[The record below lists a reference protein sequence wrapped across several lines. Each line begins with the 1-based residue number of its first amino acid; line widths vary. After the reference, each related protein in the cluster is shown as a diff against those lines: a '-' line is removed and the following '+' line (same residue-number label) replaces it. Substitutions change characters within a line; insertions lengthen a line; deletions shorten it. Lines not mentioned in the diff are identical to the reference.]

1 MAHREDLR
9 RKYFPHLFD
18 NAPLDV
24 GSPLP
29 AKQQVQ
35 QEARTVNFPT
45 PNLTIESQH
54 QPSHVPSQRSPR
66 DTSPPPSSYGQA
78 HLASRRGANSSRS
91 NSSGSSNDHSTVSS
105 LTQRSENINTANS
118 NTQFQPV
125 ADTSGVAITSEHQP
139 QRCSLDQISSA
150 HDASV
155 KIAFTSSSSNAPQT
169 FMVTYKD
176 FSCESVNTDNHHKI
190 IANQT
195 QGVDEEEYLPFSP
208 PKDSSSSR
216 SPIKSP
222 IKEISMVKSESI
234 ESSGEVVEKKQ
245 SSESLKD
252 LLLMTSLSNVEK
264 IVLVIFVALIL
275 VFQLTVN
282 VEDIIAYD
290 YKNNSIWL
298 IRISASLMKASF
310 KDFTQQLIQT
320 VQSTGWKK
328 AVTIVVAVSY
338 LTYFFD
344 RNTDETDRYIVEKGK
359 EVKRGYIS
367 TKQQLAHTL
376 TTLISVYQSIWKKWS
391 QVPRLA
397 QYCTIFF
404 ILSTAVKY
412 GFLRVLMAMRPTI
425 VRCFLLTFPYV
436 TAIAFFVVLFQL
448 ISMWRMKAVR
458 REVAIELVYERLK
471 SLIQEKDE
479 FYSMESIKKDIELD
493 DDLDLEEYSVE
504 SLWNDVRSLIKADSQ
519 MQLNDFHLDGRKV
532 QYLGYKPNKPRVPKF
547 T

>member
-18 NAPLDV
+18 NAPSDV
-24 GSPLP
+24 GSPLRM
-29 AKQQVQ
+29 KQVQ

-45 PNLTIESQH
+45 PNLTIESQ
-54 QPSHVPSQRSPR
+54 PSHVPSQRSPR
-66 DTSPPPSSYGQA
+66 DTLPPPSSYGQA
-78 HLASRRGANSSRS
+78 HLASRRAANSCRS

-105 LTQRSENINTANS
+105 LTQHSENINPANS
-118 NTQFQPV
+118 NTQFNPQ
-125 ADTSGVAITSEHQP
+125 ADTAGVAITSEHKP

-155 KIAFTSSSSNAPQT
+155 KTAFTSSSSNAPQT
-169 FMVTYKD
+169 VVVTHKNI
-176 FSCESVNTDNHHKI
+176 SRESVNTNNHHMV

-195 QGVDEEEYLPFSP
+195 QGVEEVEYLPFSP
-208 PKDSSSSR
+208 PKDSFPSR
-216 SPIKSP
+216 SPMKSP
-222 IKEISMVKSESI
+222 IKEISVATSESI
-234 ESSGEVVEKKQ
+234 ERSGETVENKE
-245 SSESLKD
+245 SSASFKD
-252 LLLMTSLSNVEK
+252 LLLMSSLSNLEK

-275 VFQLTVN
+275 VFQFTVN

-310 KDFTQQLIQT
+310 EDFTQQLIQT
-320 VQSTGWKK
+320 VQSTDWKK
-328 AVTIVVAVSY
+328 AVTIFMAVSY

-344 RNTDETDRYIVEKGK
+344 RNIDETDRYIVEKGK
-359 EVKRGYIS
+359 EVRCGYIS

-425 VRCFLLTFPYV
+425 VRCILLTFPYV
-436 TAIAFFVVLFQL
+436 TVIAFFVVLFQL
-448 ISMWRMKAVR
+448 ISMWRMKSVR
-458 REVAIELVYERLK
+458 REVAIELLYERVK

-479 FYSMESIKKDIELD
+479 FYSMESIKNDIEMD
-493 DDLDLEEYSVE
+493 EDFDLEEYTVE
-504 SLWNDVRSLIKADSQ
+504 SLWNDVHSLIKADSQ
-519 MQLNDFHLDGRKV
+519 MQLNDFHLHGRKV
-532 QYLGYKPNKPRVPKF
+532 QYLGYKPNKPCVPKF